1 MGKELAGL
9 YPIVRQTFQEADDAL
24 GFSLSPLC
32 FEGPEDQLKMTEIT
46 QPAVLTMSIA
56 VTRVLKEKG
65 IVPQYVAGHSLGEYS
80 AHVAAGTF
88 AFADAVR
95 TVRKRGQYMQEAVPA
110 GQGAMAAVLG
120 MSIDALQEVC
130 TEAAQ
135 GEVVSPA
142 NINSPDQIVISGHQ
156 KAVERAAELA
166 KQRGAKRAIM
176 LSVSA
181 PFHCALMQPAQDR
194 LASDLGALRLSNPQV
209 PVISNID
216 AEPKTSADSSREA
229 LIQQVTGAVQWAS
242 SIQKLI
248 QLGVTT
254 FIEAG
259 PGKVLTGL
267 MRQIDRSQTAM
278 NVEDEASLQK
288 LLEKLTAD
296 SRG

>member
-1 MGKELAGL
+1 
-9 YPIVRQTFQEADDAL
+9 
-24 GFSLSPLC
+24 
-32 FEGPEDQLKMTEIT
+32 
-46 QPAVLTMSIA
+46 
-56 VTRVLKEKG
+56 
-65 IVPQYVAGHSLGEYS
+65 
-80 AHVAAGTF
+80 
-88 AFADAVR
+88 
-95 TVRKRGQYMQEAVPA
+95 MQEAVPA
-110 GQGAMAAVLG
+110 GEGAMAAILG
-120 MSIDALQEVC
+120 MPIDALQQVC
-130 TEAAQ
+130 DEAAQ

-194 LASDLGALRLSNPQV
+194 LADDLKTLQLSNPEV

-216 AEPKTSADSSREA
+216 AEPKTTADASRVA
-229 LIQQVTGAVQWAS
+229 LIQQVTGAVQWAN

-267 MRQIDRSQTAM
+267 MRQIDRSQAAM
-278 NVEDEASLQK
+278 NVEDETSLQK
-288 LLEKLTAD
+288 AISFYTA
-296 SRG
+296 SPKA